1 MHMTSQR
8 HPEQTRAARVSGFSL
23 VEVMVALIVVSV
35 GLLGV
40 AKMHAAAYS
49 SGGTASMRS
58 LAAIEAASLA
68 SMMRANRA
76 YWANG
81 LAPAVIAISGTTISD
96 ATLAAAATTANYCTT
111 SGSAPCS
118 PATLAAYDLHRWAAA
133 LSAMLPSP
141 SANISCAAITPPVS
155 CTIRVDWLEKI
166 VAVNAQGAAGPA
178 MQAPSYTLY
187 VEP

>member
-1 MHMTSQR
+1 MNGQR
-8 HPEQTRAARVSGFSL
+8 HRGKAHAQPRGFSL
-23 VEVMVALIVVSV
+23 VEVMVALIVISV
-35 GLLGV
+35 GLLGI

-81 LAPAVIAISGTTISD
+81 LAPAVITINGTAVSD
-96 ATLAAAATTANYCTT
+96 ATLAATATTANYCTP
-111 SGSAPCS
+111 SGSAPCG
-118 PATLAAYDLHRWAAA
+118 PATLAAYDLHRWVAA
-133 LSAMLPSP
+133 LNAMLPSP
-141 SANISCAAITPPVS
+141 SANISCAAVAPPIS
-155 CTIRVDWLEKI
+155 CTIRIDWLEKI
-166 VAVNAQGAAGPA
+166 VSINGQGATGPA
-178 MQAPSYTLY
+178 MQAPTYTLY